1 MTFESGM
8 EKLESIVRAM
18 ESGDMPLEE
27 SFQAYEEGMKIAKE
41 LKNILKAGDERIR
54 VLTESGE
61 REMGE

>member
-61 REMGE
+61 REMDA

>member
-27 SFQAYEEGMKIAKE
+27 SFQAYEDGMKIAKE

-61 REMGE
+61 REMDA